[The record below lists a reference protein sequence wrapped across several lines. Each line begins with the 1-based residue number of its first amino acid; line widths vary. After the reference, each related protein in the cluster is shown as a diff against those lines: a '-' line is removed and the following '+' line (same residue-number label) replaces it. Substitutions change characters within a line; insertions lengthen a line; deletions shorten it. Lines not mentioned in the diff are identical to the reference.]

1 MKTFISVAQM
11 KLAFL
16 TAGQLVETSGY
27 YAAGDGGQARY
38 LVKASESVDNVG
50 NHDLA
55 GTTVAIL
62 QSIGSLNVKQFGAKG
77 DGVTNDTVSFDSAWT
92 ASNPAPVFVP
102 VASYEI
108 PGTVTGSF
116 YSFGLVTIVTG
127 TVNTILNASGSA
139 SITAQGAVELATQ
152 TEVNARADA
161 VRAITPATMLA
172 PIIKVKTADSILLDD
187 ILANDTHL
195 SGFNL
200 EIDTYYKVTA
210 YLVVAASAA
219 GADLKTD
226 FVFDQSVQRDA
237 MTLYAVDAA
246 TADTLDEVTQTGLV
260 NTIITDIDGVNDVG
274 IYIVGHVRTN
284 ESVATV
290 CDLQVAQGTD
300 FGSTTLR
307 EGSWVSFEKIN
318 P

>member
-27 YAAGDGGQARY
+27 YAPGDGGQAEY
-38 LVKASESVDNVG
+38 LIKVNESVDNLG

-55 GTTVAIL
+55 GTTVAVL
-62 QSIGSLNVKQFGAKG
+62 QSIENANVRQFGARG
-77 DGVTNDTVSFDSAWT
+77 DGVTDDTAAFDAAET

-102 VASYEI
+102 IASYEI

-116 YSFGLVTIVTG
+116 YSFGLVTIITG
-127 TVNTILNASGSA
+127 TVNTILNASGIA
-139 SITAQGAVELATQ
+139 STTAKGIVELATQ
-152 TEVNARADA
+152 AEVNARADA

-219 GADLKTD
+219 GADFKTD
-226 FVFDQSVQRDA
+226 LAFDQSVQRDA

-246 TADTLDEVTQTGLV
+246 TPDTLDEVTQTGLV
-260 NTIITDIDGVNDVG
+260 NTIITDINGVTDVG
-274 IYIVGHVRTN
+274 IYIIGHVRTN

-300 FGSTTLR
+300 FGSTTFR
-307 EGSWVSFEKIN
+307 EGSWLSFEKI
-318 P
+318 PT